1 MPFARQVTVDGEA
14 VTGLF
19 EKVPT
24 EGDIHRFASA
34 ETGKSQI
41 VGLGDTSGILTWGSD
56 YVDAQLDFNF
66 LMGVKQLEVGIV
78 DAVTGEVVAIP
89 SLTVINAAIV
99 RSGSNFPSS
108 FDPGNAAL
116 LYFDEVDTDVVRV
129 YHVTSSQIIR
139 FRVPHTSTPA
149 ETSQKV
155 IVLRQGDQ
163 VAVEFLGEGDGVLLK
178 APNGRRGLLRM
189 DNNLKLTVL
198 PR

>member
-1 MPFARQVTVDGEA
+1 MPFARQVTVDGEPIN
-14 VTGLF
+14 GLYV
-19 EKVPT
+19 KVPT

-34 ETGKSQI
+34 ETGKEQI
-41 VGLGDTSGILTWGSD
+41 VGLADTSGVLAWGAD
-56 YVDAQLDFNF
+56 YVDVTIQFNY
-66 LMGVKQLEVGIV
+66 LMGVKQLEVGV
-78 DAVTGEVVAIP
+78 VNAVTGKIEAIP
-89 SLTVINAAIV
+89 CLATINEALT
-99 RSGSNFPSS
+99 RSGASFPSS
-108 FDPGNAAL
+108 FDPSNAAL

-129 YHVTSSQIIR
+129 YHVSSSDIIR

-163 VAVEFLGEGDGVLLK
+163 VAVEMLGEGDGVLFV

>member
-1 MPFARQVTVDGEA
+1 MPFARQVTVDGEP
-14 VTGLF
+14 VNGLF
-19 EKVPT
+19 EKIPT

-41 VGLGDTSGILTWGSD
+41 VGLGDTSGILSWGSD
-56 YVDAQLDFNF
+56 YVDVQLDFNF

-78 DAVTGEVVAIP
+78 DAVTGKIEAIP
-89 SLTVINAAIV
+89 SLTTINTAIV

-129 YHVTSSQIIR
+129 YHVSSSDIIR
-139 FRVPHTSTPA
+139 LRVPHTSTPA

-189 DNNLKLTVL
+189 DNNLKLTIL

>member
-1 MPFARQVTVDGEA
+1 MPFARQVTVDGDP
-14 VTGLF
+14 VNGLF
-19 EKVPT
+19 EKIPT

-34 ETGKSQI
+34 ETGKSQLI
-41 VGLGDTSGILTWGSD
+41 GLGDTSGILSWGSD
-56 YVDAQLDFNF
+56 YVDIQLDFNY

-78 DAVTGEVVAIP
+78 DAVTGKIEAIP
-89 SLTVINAAIV
+89 SLTTINTAIV

-129 YHVTSSQIIR
+129 YHVSTSDIIR
-139 FRVPHTSTPA
+139 LRVPHTSTPA

>member
-1 MPFARQVTVDGEA
+1 MPFARQVTVDGEP
-14 VTGLF
+14 VNGLY
-19 EKVPT
+19 EKIPT

-34 ETGKSQI
+34 ETGKEQI
-41 VGLGDTSGILTWGSD
+41 VGLADTSGNLTWGTD
-56 YVDAQLDFNF
+56 YVDVILDFNY
-66 LMGVKQLEVGIV
+66 LMGVKQLEVTVV
-78 DAVTGEVVAIP
+78 DPVTGEMVAIP
-89 SLTVINAAIV
+89 SLASINTALT
-99 RSGSNFPSS
+99 RSGANFPST
-108 FDPGNAAL
+108 FDPSETAL

-129 YHVTSSQIIR
+129 YHVNSSQIIR

-163 VAVEFLGEGDGVLLK
+163 VAVEMLGEGDGVLFV

>member
-1 MPFARQVTVDGEA
+1 MPFARQVTVDGEP
-14 VTGLF
+14 VLGLF
-19 EKVPT
+19 EKIPT

-56 YVDAQLDFNF
+56 YVDVQLDFNY

-78 DAVTGEVVAIP
+78 DAVTGKIEAIP
-89 SLTVINAAIV
+89 SLTTINTAIV

-129 YHVTSSQIIR
+129 YHVSSSDIIR
-139 FRVPHTSTPA
+139 LRVPHTSTPA

>member
-14 VTGLF
+14 VPGLF
-19 EKVPT
+19 EKIPT

-41 VGLGDTSGILTWGSD
+41 VGLSDTSGILTWGSD
-56 YVDAQLDFNF
+56 FVDVQLDFNF

-78 DAVTGEVVAIP
+78 DPVTGKIEAIP
-89 SLTVINAAIV
+89 SLTTINDAIV
-99 RSGSNFPSS
+99 RSGSNFPST
-108 FDPGNAAL
+108 FDPSEAAL

-129 YHVTSSQIIR
+129 YHVSSSDIIR

-163 VAVEFLGEGDGVLLK
+163 VAVELLGEGDGVLLK

>member
-1 MPFARQVTVDGEA
+1 MPFARQVTVDGEP
-14 VTGLF
+14 VNGLF
-19 EKVPT
+19 EKIPT

-56 YVDAQLDFNF
+56 YVDVQLDFNF

-78 DAVTGEVVAIP
+78 DAVTGKIEAIP
-89 SLTVINAAIV
+89 SLTTINTAIV

-129 YHVTSSQIIR
+129 YHVSSSDIIR
-139 FRVPHTSTPA
+139 LRVPHTSTPA

>member
-1 MPFARQVTVDGEA
+1 MPFPRQATVNGEPIE
-14 VTGLF
+14 GF
-19 EKVPT
+19 YEKIPT

-34 ETGKSQI
+34 ETGKEQI
-41 VGLGDTSGILTWGSD
+41 VGLDDTSGILSWGGD
-56 YVDAQLDFNF
+56 YVDVTLDFNY
-66 LMGVKQLEVGIV
+66 LMGVKQLEVAIM
-78 DAVTGEVVAIP
+78 DASTGETKAIP
-89 SLTVINAAIV
+89 RITTVNTALTRTGA
-99 RSGSNFPSS
+99 NFPAS
-108 FDPGNAAL
+108 FDPSNASFL
-116 LYFDEVDTDVVRV
+116 CYDEVDTDVVRV
-129 YHVTSSQIIR
+129 YHVSSSDILL

-163 VAVEFLGEGDGVLLK
+163 VAVELLGEGDGMLLK